1 MKHTTAL
8 IAIVG
13 LFCATMTGRAEQ
25 GANNMG
31 INKEPT
37 ERSNASSVILDN
49 AALRL
54 GFDREAGGLRSVK
67 NKLTG
72 ETYAVTGDAF
82 AVETTA
88 FRRGQ
93 PEMRQV
99 EWTAMADRV
108 IARYADTN
116 LAVEVTYELRPGDQF
131 FQKRMVLTFA
141 ADAGVKQITL
151 SRPEV
156 ALAGLERVCFRH
168 PDFDWI
174 LDYAQAKHG
183 HRPVRPPDSEP
194 SRTFFGR
201 TDKGGFFAGMEVP
214 YDHSRIAGAAFDLGY
229 APSLKVKAGERLEC
243 EPMYFGVYRR
253 GESDRRASE
262 WRPVAPA
269 TLLGKSVPPGAPAA
283 SAKPLPLP
291 SESAAMTAMASAILG
306 PPRHGLMAL
315 ACGWHCQMEQAE
327 YDTEAKLEGDLRSL
341 EFLASCGLDGVT
353 ESHPWGGE
361 AAKMAALRDGDRFT
375 PSPRGRRFLE
385 RARELKLKVCQWP
398 TMNNTHPWR
407 PYGQPFRMDHP
418 EWLRG
423 VDGQPDARATC
434 ATDFR
439 RRLANCLAA
448 EPFYDW
454 LEHLI
459 VGDALGTGL
468 YDVWGMDGDFW
479 GTDAYVNSVLPVTC
493 KAENHEHLPGDS
505 NYACQRR
512 LAMLFAQVRTRHP
525 AIYIGPMCRP
535 AMDLGVW
542 AMRNVDNCW
551 TLIESGTGGSNL
563 AAGDEVRTASRIRV
577 HHQFFPHWLDSA
589 LLFPSYADPNH
600 VPAWPRGHI
609 DYLLLSALSSTP
621 NLVFYLPSKTGIPGE
636 DKAEIRKWLEWGRK
650 NVAYLMVR
658 HDLFDWPGKGV
669 VDGSAHLLGDR
680 GLIFLFNG
688 TKEARSA
695 EFALTP
701 ESTGFTGTAPVEI
714 RQEYPA
720 VERREVSG
728 PGAKVSWP
736 VPAGSVVVLR
746 VAPR

>member
-1 MKHTTAL
+1 MKHTTSL

-31 INKEPT
+31 INKEPAP
-37 ERSNASSVILDN
+37 SGKPSSVIIEN

-54 GFDREAGGLRSVK
+54 EFNRQAGGLVAITS
-67 NKLTG
+67 KLTG

-82 AVETTA
+82 ALETTA

-99 EWTAMADRV
+99 EWTATAERV
-108 IARYADTN
+108 TARYTDADLT
-116 LAVEVTYELRPGDQF
+116 VEVAYGLRPGDHF
-131 FQKRMVLTFA
+131 FQKRMALSFA
-141 ADAGVKQITL
+141 ADAGIKQITL
-151 SRPEV
+151 SHPEV
-156 ALAGLERVCFRH
+156 ALAGLERVCLRH
-168 PDFDWI
+168 PDFEWV

-183 HRPVRPPDSEP
+183 YRPVRPPESEP

-214 YDHSRIAGAAFDLGY
+214 YDNSRLAGTAMHLGY
-229 APSLKVKAGERLEC
+229 APNLKVKAGERLEC

-253 GESDRRASE
+253 GEYDRRAAE
-262 WRPVAPA
+262 WKPAAPA
-269 TLLGKSVPPGAPAA
+269 VLLGQAVPPGAPAA
-283 SAKPLPLP
+283 PAKPLPLP

-315 ACGWHCQMEQAE
+315 ACGWHCQMEQAA

-341 EFLASCGLDGVT
+341 EFLAACGLDGVT
-353 ESHPWGGE
+353 DPHPWGGDD
-361 AAKMAALRDGDRFT
+361 ASLAKLREGDRYA
-375 PSPRGRRFLE
+375 PSPRARRFLE

-407 PYGQPFRMDHP
+407 PYGQPFRMDRP

-434 ATDFR
+434 GTDFR

-448 EPFYDW
+448 GPFYDW
-454 LEHLI
+454 LEQLI
-459 VGDALGTGL
+459 VAEALGTGL
-468 YDVWGMDGDFW
+468 YDVWSMDGDFW
-479 GTDAYVNSVLPVTC
+479 GTDAFVNSILPVTC
-493 KAENHEHLPGDS
+493 TAQNHEHLPGDS

-512 LAMLFAQVRTRHP
+512 LDRLFAAVRQRYP
-525 AIYIGPMCRP
+525 RMYITTCRP
-535 AMDLGVW
+535 KQDLGVW
-542 AMRNVDNCW
+542 AMRDVDACF

-577 HHQFFPHWLDSA
+577 HHQFFPHWMDCA
-589 LLFPSYADPNH
+589 LLFPSYAAGSNP
-600 VPAWPRGHI
+600 PWPQGHI
-609 DYLLLSALSSTP
+609 DYLMLSALSSAP
-621 NLVFYLPSKTGIPGE
+621 NMWLYLPTKTGIPAA
-636 DKAEIRKWLEWGRK
+636 DQAEIRKWLEWGRK

-688 TKEARSA
+688 TKESKSA
-695 EFALTP
+695 EFALTA

-720 VERREVSG
+720 VERQEVSG
-728 PGAKVSWP
+728 PGATVSWP

-746 VAPR
+746 ITRR